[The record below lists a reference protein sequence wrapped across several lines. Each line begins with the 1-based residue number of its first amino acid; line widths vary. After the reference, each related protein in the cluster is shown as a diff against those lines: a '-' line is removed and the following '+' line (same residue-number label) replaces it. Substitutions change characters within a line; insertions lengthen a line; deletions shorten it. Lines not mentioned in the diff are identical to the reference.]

1 MTKVTLKDF
10 QIVKEL
16 GEGKFGTVFL
26 ARHIKIQSFLDHPN
40 ICQLYTY
47 FLENDFIY
55 LVLEL
60 CNSGNVYNVLRKV
73 GRFTEDKVKSIIRQ
87 VCHAI

>member
-26 ARHIKIQSFLDHPN
+26 ARHIKTNFL
-40 ICQLYTY
+40 C
-47 FLENDFIY
+47 
-55 LVLEL
+55 
-60 CNSGNVYNVLRKV
+60 
-73 GRFTEDKVKSIIRQ
+73 
-87 VCHAI
+87 AIKRMSKYV